1 MARQYD
7 PPPIAVPRL
16 STTANVGGA
25 ELRVAD
31 GSVGRWAVS
40 QTEWKAYTDVN
51 ASSVPTHFFT
61 IQTSLSLTADA
72 VAPHAL
78 PRLFEMVGDDGV
90 SDCQAQRNVARGF
103 VVL

>member
-31 GSVGRWAVS
+31 GSVGR
-40 QTEWKAYTDVN
+40 
-51 ASSVPTHFFT
+51 
-61 IQTSLSLTADA
+61 
-72 VAPHAL
+72 
-78 PRLFEMVGDDGV
+78 
-90 SDCQAQRNVARGF
+90 
-103 VVL
+103 